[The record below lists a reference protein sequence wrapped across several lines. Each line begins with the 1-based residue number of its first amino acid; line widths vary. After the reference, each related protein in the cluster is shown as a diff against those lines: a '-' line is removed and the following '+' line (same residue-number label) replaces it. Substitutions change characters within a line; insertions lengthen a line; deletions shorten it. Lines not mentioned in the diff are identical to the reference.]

1 MQIARPRVIA
11 EPGPGG
17 HHIIL
22 PGGGQIADFGP
33 APREIQKIGDH
44 RRDHRL
50 LQHDFRQPHMVG
62 WRQIRPAMP
71 PGQAAAMPVI
81 PVENGCGGKSRAGHG
96 DETCIASRPV
106 QSPVGITSASQWSH
120 PHVCAT
126 LRLRPAASTGQP
138 QMTADRRHRMT
149 RLSRLVDGM
158 VAPSVRERGFVISRL
173 VSNWRQIAGDMAAWS
188 RPTQLNLSRRGG
200 GTLKVAITS
209 GYGPIALQM
218 KQPVIDRVNANFGY
232 GAVADI
238 VFVQTLAPQP
248 SRPET
253 PAGDN
258 PAAPAPLAESIWELD
273 ARLER
278 VKSPELRAALRRL
291 GWTERD

>member
-1 MQIARPRVIA
+1 
-11 EPGPGG
+11 
-17 HHIIL
+17 
-22 PGGGQIADFGP
+22 
-33 APREIQKIGDH
+33 
-44 RRDHRL
+44 
-50 LQHDFRQPHMVG
+50 
-62 WRQIRPAMP
+62 
-71 PGQAAAMPVI
+71 
-81 PVENGCGGKSRAGHG
+81 
-96 DETCIASRPV
+96 
-106 QSPVGITSASQWSH
+106 
-120 PHVCAT
+120 
-126 LRLRPAASTGQP
+126 
-138 QMTADRRHRMT
+138 MTADRRHRMT

-188 RPTQLNLSRRGG
+188 RPTQLNMSRRGG

>member
-1 MQIARPRVIA
+1 
-11 EPGPGG
+11 
-17 HHIIL
+17 
-22 PGGGQIADFGP
+22 
-33 APREIQKIGDH
+33 
-44 RRDHRL
+44 
-50 LQHDFRQPHMVG
+50 
-62 WRQIRPAMP
+62 
-71 PGQAAAMPVI
+71 
-81 PVENGCGGKSRAGHG
+81 
-96 DETCIASRPV
+96 
-106 QSPVGITSASQWSH
+106 
-120 PHVCAT
+120 
-126 LRLRPAASTGQP
+126 
-138 QMTADRRHRMT
+138 MTADRRHRMT

-258 PAAPAPLAESIWELD
+258 PATPAPLAESIWELD

>member
-1 MQIARPRVIA
+1 
-11 EPGPGG
+11 
-17 HHIIL
+17 
-22 PGGGQIADFGP
+22 
-33 APREIQKIGDH
+33 
-44 RRDHRL
+44 
-50 LQHDFRQPHMVG
+50 
-62 WRQIRPAMP
+62 
-71 PGQAAAMPVI
+71 
-81 PVENGCGGKSRAGHG
+81 
-96 DETCIASRPV
+96 
-106 QSPVGITSASQWSH
+106 
-120 PHVCAT
+120 
-126 LRLRPAASTGQP
+126 
-138 QMTADRRHRMT
+138 MTADRRHRMT

-258 PAAPAPLAESIWELD
+258 PAAPAPLAESIWELA